1 MQVVWKHTPIRSFGI
16 SDAIAIHGNLGGGFK
31 YFLFSTLFGEDF
43 QFDEH
48 IFQMG
53 WFNHQRVMLSLL
65 QTFSLWLLV
74 KSWNWRPKVAGYR
87 VMYRPIQV
95 RKKNVAE
102 RITIF
107 IMDRF
112 WGQPPLSKVFGCQRF
127 SKWHQIQSL
136 IQLVNKFKVKAL
148 ARSWVCTFS
157 GTSICF
163 DMRKIK
169 EAVKKQVLFEEIYQ
183 TCTSLGSSFRAV
195 QLWSTLCFCF
205 FWDNPSRFLKM
216 FFPPACLGW
225 SMMLST
231 VSEQT

>member
-1 MQVVWKHTPIRSFGI
+1 MQVVWNTHPSEALVYRTP
-16 SDAIAIHGNLGGGFK
+16 LQ
-31 YFLFSTLFGEDF
+31 Y
-43 QFDEH
+43 
-48 IFQMG
+48 M
-53 WFNHQRVMLSLL
+53 VMLSLL
-65 QTFSLWLLV
+65 QIFSLWLLV
-74 KSWNWRPKVAGYR
+74 KSWNCRPKVAGYR

-102 RITIF
+102 RITKNHGSLLRTAPFIKGFWMPRIF
-107 IMDRF
+107 
-112 WGQPPLSKVFGCQRF
+112 
-127 SKWHQIQSL
+127 KWRQIQSL
-136 IQLVNKFKVKAL
+136 IQLANKFKVKAL

-157 GTSICF
+157 GTFICF
-163 DMRKIK
+163 DTPKIK

-195 QLWSTLCFCF
+195 QLWSTLCFFC